1 MTPRERVRLAVV
13 ARMNARKIKR
23 SGLADMAGLSPKTL
37 RSFLAK
43 DGPDPRP
50 WTEAAIEGVLWPDE
64 PGKLE
69 RIKHETEDEHVRRRV
84 AELPPDVTDD
94 ERAELVRYLQF
105 MRRRNGHDL

>member
-13 ARMNARKIKR
+13 ARMSALKIR
-23 SGLADMAGLSPKTL
+23 RNQLADRAGLSPKTL

-50 WTEAAIEGVLWPDE
+50 WTETAIEGVLWPDE
-64 PGKLE
+64 PGKIE
-69 RIKHETEDEHVRRRV
+69 RIKGETEAEYVERRV

-94 ERAELVRYLQF
+94 ERAELVRYLAF
-105 MRRRNGHDL
+105 MRSRHST